1 MAQQEHAIRVTRAQL
16 YDLVWQAPM
25 RTLAQRFGI
34 SDVGLAKT
42 CRRMRIP
49 LPGRGH
55 WAKKAAG
62 KRVRRPPLPA
72 LGRGESEVPREVVLG
87 PPRAVSTQ
95 EAALPSAVA
104 EMIAFERRP
113 ENRITVPDAL
123 RSVHPLVRTTLQ
135 ALEGSTRPSDHFV
148 GNWRVRHLDVDVS
161 RAALRRALRITDA
174 LVKAFEKRGW
184 SVTLGAGDDRKSYVI
199 VFGQRIPFGIR
210 EPRRQIPNDPPKPVR
225 LPTGETY
232 TPFHRRYREVPSG
245 HLAMVIRNGWG
256 HAVSKTY
263 CETES
268 RPLEERLNDFVVAV
282 IRAAHEEAENERR
295 RREDEERR
303 RVAEE
308 LRIAEERRRRLE
320 AARRQALEDQAQ
332 RWRRSRTL
340 KEYLAAVRGR
350 AEAVSGGLVAGSELA
365 AWLEWAEAYAQMLDP
380 LAGPLEELTEVPRD
394 TRAG

>member
-1 MAQQEHAIRVTRAQL
+1 MAQQEHAVRVTRAQL
-16 YDLVWQAPM
+16 YDLVWQAPL

-42 CRRMRIP
+42 YRRMRIP

-62 KRVRRPPLPA
+62 KRVRRPLLPA

-123 RSVHPLVRTTLQ
+123 RSAHPLVRTTLQ
-135 ALEGSTRPSDHFV
+135 ALESSTGPSDHFV

-161 RAALRRALRITDA
+161 KVSLRRALRIMDS
-174 LVKAFEKRGW
+174 LIKAFEKRGW
-184 SVTLGAGDDRKSYVI
+184 NVALGTGDDRKSYVVI
-199 VFGQRIPFGIR
+199 FGQRIPFGVR
-210 EPRRQIPNDPPKPVR
+210 EPRKQIPNDPPKPVR
-225 LPTGETY
+225 LPNGETY
-232 TPFHRRYREVPSG
+232 TPFHQRYREVPSG
-245 HLAMVIRNGWG
+245 RLAMVIRNSWG
-256 HAVSKTY
+256 HSVSKTY

-282 IRAAHEEAENERR
+282 IRAAHEEAENQRR
-295 RREDEERR
+295 RREEEERR
-303 RVAEE
+303 RAAEE

-320 AARRQALEDQAQ
+320 VARRQALEDQAQ
-332 RWRRSRTL
+332 RWSRSHTL
-340 KEYLAAVRGR
+340 KKYLAAVRAR
-350 AEAVSGGLVAGSELA
+350 AEAAFGGLDPRSEFA
-365 AWLEWAEAYAQMLDP
+365 SWLEWAEAYAQRLDP
-380 LAGPLEELTEVPRD
+380 LTGTLEDLTKVPRD
-394 TRAG
+394 PASV